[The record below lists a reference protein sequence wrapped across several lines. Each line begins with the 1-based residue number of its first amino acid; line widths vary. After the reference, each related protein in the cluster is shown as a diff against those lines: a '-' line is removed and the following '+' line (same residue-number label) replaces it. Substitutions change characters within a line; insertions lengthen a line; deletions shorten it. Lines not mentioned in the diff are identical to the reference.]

1 MLDSAPSWPKLD
13 VERLCRAALAAA
25 GPAGL
30 TSVCASRVVD
40 DRPRGVVWASDSR
53 ARRLDDL
60 QVVLGE
66 GPGITAFAEG
76 GPVLVL
82 DLCEHW
88 RQGWVTF
95 DREATGLGVRSVCA
109 FPLQIGAL
117 RLGVLTLHGTRP
129 AVLDTVQLSKQLA
142 ICDELSVAL
151 LVTDAGSGDWTS
163 VWECAPD
170 PPLAVTSQAAGMVTV
185 QLESSIAEAM
195 TRLCAHAFAAGQSL
209 EQVSRLV
216 VERTLRFD
224 QDRFSSEPG
233 PAGLPA
239 RMGPEQC

>member
-1 MLDSAPSWPKLD
+1 VLDSAPTWPKLD

-25 GPAGL
+25 EPAGL

-60 QVVLGE
+60 QIVLGE
-66 GPGITAFAEG
+66 GPGITALVEG

-82 DLCEHW
+82 DLREHW

-95 DREATGLGVRSVCA
+95 EREATGLGVRSVCA

-117 RLGVLTLHGTRP
+117 HLGVLTLHGIRP

-163 VWECAPD
+163 VLDAAPD

-195 TRLCAHAFAAGQSL
+195 TRLCAHAFATGQSL
-209 EQVSRLV
+209 EQVSRSV
-216 VERTLRFD
+216 VERTLRFERD
-224 QDRFSSEPG
+224 DFYPEPDPQD
-233 PAGLPA
+233 LPSW
-239 RMGPEQC
+239 RRP